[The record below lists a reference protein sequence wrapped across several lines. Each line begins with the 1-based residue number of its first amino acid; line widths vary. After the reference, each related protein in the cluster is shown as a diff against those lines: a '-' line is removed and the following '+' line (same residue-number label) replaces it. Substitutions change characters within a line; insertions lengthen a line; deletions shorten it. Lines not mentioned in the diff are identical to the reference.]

1 MIVRWKKPNQNK
13 KTHNVC
19 QWHASHSIAKPEA
32 PSLKQDV
39 TADCWHQPISGL
51 FFFFPLYELLEMIL
65 AQISQILQ
73 PGADRKILTTVDQNL
88 ETKLEKKSNRYD
100 RKFCRAQTIERQ
112 YLTADSPI
120 WLAKPDILC
129 MHKPFFR
136 SESRSADQ
144 TCLWLNSPRML
155 KVPTVS

>member
-1 MIVRWKKPNQNK
+1 MCVNDMQ
-13 KTHNVC
+13 
-19 QWHASHSIAKPEA
+19 
-32 PSLKQDV
+32 V
-39 TADCWHQPISGL
+39 TALPNLRLPVWNRTLQLTVDTNPFQGC
-51 FFFFPLYELLEMIL
+51 FFFFSLYELLEMIL

-112 YLTADSPI
+112 YLTADSLI